1 MKEFKCEDLPIMYN
15 INIGHAYPIG
25 IIPLGINV
33 KVDYINKRISLINLF
48 KYYIRKN
55 TFIYIS
61 LL

>member
-33 KVDYINKRISLINLF
+33 KVDYINKRIS
-48 KYYIRKN
+48 
-55 TFIYIS
+55 FIES
-61 LL
+61 ATK